1 MKLEWVFRKCEYSI
15 LDKVSL
21 GEQTGYL
28 IYSISK
34 NHPNKKWIIS
44 NNDIAHILVSNI
56 VLNNSMKEIL

>member
-44 NNDIAHILVSNI
+44 NNDICSHTSQ
-56 VLNNSMKEIL
+56 